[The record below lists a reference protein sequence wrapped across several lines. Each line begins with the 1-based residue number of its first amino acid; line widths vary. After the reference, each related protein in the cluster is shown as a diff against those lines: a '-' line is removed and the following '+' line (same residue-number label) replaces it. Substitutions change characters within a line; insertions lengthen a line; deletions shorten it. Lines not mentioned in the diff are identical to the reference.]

1 MRMPLSVVV
10 KCFKVMT
17 IASLIIDD
25 ILRKMPD
32 LLFPKGGKK
41 KNPENQSRPITTCPL
56 VTFPPE
62 DCVCVLLIN
71 TAWKMMN
78 LSAVTLR

>member
-1 MRMPLSVVV
+1 MPLSVVV

-32 LLFPKGGKK
+32 LLFPKGERKK
-41 KNPENQSRPITTCPL
+41 IQKIKVDLLPL
-56 VTFPPE
+56 
-62 DCVCVLLIN
+62 
-71 TAWKMMN
+71 AHW
-78 LSAVTLR
+78 